1 MRIGGEKQLE
11 EGLNAYLNAY
21 SFIFYAVK
29 RNLGQTRKVRNL
41 GFKCIVFLQI
51 L

>member
-1 MRIGGEKQLE
+1 MRIGSEKQLE
-11 EGLNAYLNAY
+11 EGLNAY